1 MSRHAEPTTPGVCED
16 LSYKSSV
23 RFLAMAIAFEA
34 ALGAAGWLIALVGG
48 VPLAPRLVVRQA
60 ALVRA
65 GVALLPMLGLLALG
79 LWSNWPPLVRLRELV
94 ESVIGQLFRG
104 APWWGLALVAIA
116 AGVGEELLFRGA
128 LQPLA
133 ERWLGATAGL
143 ILASI
148 VFGALHAAS
157 ATYFIL
163 ATGVGLY
170 LGWLAQHFNDLVAPI
185 AVHAAYDF
193 VALVV
198 LVGRT
203 SARADAESRIPM

>member
-1 MSRHAEPTTPGVCED
+1 
-16 LSYKSSV
+16 LSNKFNV
-23 RFLAMAIAFEA
+23 RVLAIAIAFEA
-34 ALGAAGWLIALVGG
+34 ALGAAGWLIALVSG
-48 VPLAPRLVVRQA
+48 VPIVPRLQLSSDVA
-60 ALVRA
+60 VRA
-65 GVALLPMLGLLALG
+65 AFALLPMLGILWLG

-104 APWWGLALVAIA
+104 APWWALALVAIA

-133 ERWLGATAGL
+133 ERALGATGGL
-143 ILASI
+143 IVASV

-163 ATGVGLY
+163 ATGVGVY
-170 LGWLAQHFNDLVAPI
+170 LGWLAQHYNDLVAPI

-193 VALVV
+193 VALAV
-198 LVGRT
+198 LVSCSSPRAEERESQT
-203 SARADAESRIPM
+203 SS